1 LLNEKPRSGFVA
13 PYKWDSSRVCMIKHK
28 HGGFLRANPKN
39 HEECNFKGGQTDWS
53 KWRVHL
59 LDDAKIV
66 QIQNMKTKK
75 YLEIDKHGQ
84 FIAVSNEGGLSS
96 KFVRH
101 SDHDKNRTKEL
112 KESDDILLNG
122 SHSVKGSSDDAKDSK
137 ENSKDED
144 ADTDMK
150 VQEQSEG
157 SEKRKS
163 LRVNISSEG
172 VKLESV
178 RCRGLF
184 VAVHPND
191 GAYIERDANSD
202 HNLLY
207 FLVRG
212 KSDEGLFKEPYL
224 LKQQNTVIISHA
236 FGGSVRVNPK
246 NESVV
251 DSEGDKDILSRWEAL
266 PNEDASVIQFRNVKS
281 GAFLRIAEDAVSC
294 CDAKGD
300 ANTKFRVHVVESPNI
315 VKLESVS
322 FEGQFIS
329 VRQKGLCIG
338 NGGPHCQMTL
348 YRKD

>member
-1 LLNEKPRSGFVA
+1 MDLLNEKPRSGFVA

-66 QIQNMKTKK
+66 QIQNIKTKK
-75 YLEIDKHGQ
+75 YLEIDKHGE
-84 FIAVSNEGGLSS
+84 FIAVSNNGGLSS
-96 KFVRH
+96 KFLRH

-122 SHSVKGSSDDAKDSK
+122 SGPSSASNSDDA
-137 ENSKDED
+137 KDED
-144 ADTDMK
+144 ADTEMEAAAAATHGD
-150 VQEQSEG
+150 G
-157 SEKRKS
+157 KRKS
-163 LRVNISSEG
+163 LRVNISDEG

-191 GAYIERDANSD
+191 GAYINTDANHD

-224 LKQQNTVIISHA
+224 LKQQNTVIIHHA

-266 PNEDASVIQFRNVKS
+266 PNEDASILQFRNVKS
-281 GAFLRIAEDAVSC
+281 GAFLRIADDAVSC
-294 CDAKGD
+294 CDAKSD